1 MKSIDLVETLQ
12 GIARPRAL
20 VLGDLMLDRYTQGNV
35 DRISPEAP
43 VIILHA
49 DHREARPGGAANVA
63 NMLATLDADVTCC
76 GVVGED
82 AAGAEL
88 CQMLGQ
94 MGVSCKLVVAEAGR
108 LTTVKERIVGLAGT
122 RHPSQLLRVDSESRH
137 PLTHDTESRLIDA
150 VCGSIAD
157 YDVVLISDYGKGVCT
172 PAMLEATISAAQ
184 RQGVPVLVDPCR
196 GSDCRQYH
204 GATLVKPNRSET
216 EAATGIRVLT
226 MQDAITAGVR
236 LCKRAGLRM
245 ALVTLDRDGMVLV
258 QADGQ
263 GEAFPTCSR
272 KIYDITG
279 AGDMVLAMLGLCFG
293 GNTSFRAAV
302 RLANVAAG
310 LEVERPGVAVLRRD
324 EIASSLA
331 ADHAWS
337 KHKIVGIEEARQLA
351 EEYRRQGLS
360 TVFTNGCFDLLHV
373 GHIANLNESAEL
385 GHRLFVAINSDSS
398 VRKLKGP
405 GRPLIHDRDRAVM
418 VAALAVVSHVVVF
431 DEPTPQ
437 ALIEAIRPN
446 VLVKGGSYSTDEI
459 VGADFVRSY
468 GGEVHLATMVEG
480 ISTTQILAA
489 MRQQH
494 EPIAAPIIHTLPRAD
509 GTSDVPHGGVKRVA

>member
-12 GIARPRAL
+12 GIGRPRAL
-20 VLGDLMLDRYTQGNV
+20 VLGDLMLDRYTQGSV

-43 VIILHA
+43 VIILQA

-82 AAGAEL
+82 AAGVEL
-88 CQMLGQ
+88 RGLLDQ

-122 RHPSQLLRVDSESRH
+122 RHPSQLLRIDSESRH
-137 PLTHDTESRLIDA
+137 ALMHETEARLIDA
-150 VCGSIAD
+150 VCDSIAD
-157 YDVVLISDYGKGVCT
+157 YDVVLISDYGKGFCT
-172 PAMLEATISAAQ
+172 PALLEATISAAQ

-216 EAATGIRVLT
+216 EAATGIRVAT

-236 LCKRAGLRM
+236 LCMRAGLRM

-293 GNTSFRAAV
+293 GNTTFRAAV

-337 KHKIVGIEEARQLA
+337 KHKIVSLHEARQLA

-373 GHIANLNESAEL
+373 GHIANLNESAAL

-398 VRKLKGP
+398 VRRLKGP

-418 VAALAVVSHVVVF
+418 VAALAVVAHVLVF
-431 DEPTPQ
+431 DDPTPQ
-437 ALIEAIRPN
+437 KLIEAIRPN
-446 VLVKGGSYSTDEI
+446 VLVKGGSYTQDEV

-489 MRQQH
+489 MRQEH
-494 EPIAAPIIHTLPRAD
+494 EPIAAPIIHALSRAD
-509 GTSDVPHGGVKRVA
+509 GSSDAPQGGAKRVA

>member
-12 GIARPRAL
+12 GIGCPRAL

-43 VIILHA
+43 VMILQA

-63 NMLATLDADVTCC
+63 NMLATLGSQVTCC

-82 AAGAEL
+82 AAGQEL
-88 CQMLGQ
+88 CDLLGK
-94 MGVSCKLVVAEAGR
+94 MGVSCELVVAEAGR
-108 LTTVKERIVGLAGT
+108 VTTVKERIVGLAGT

-137 PLTHDTESRLIDA
+137 PLVSSTEAHLIDA
-150 VCGSIAD
+150 VCKSIGD

-172 PAMLEATISAAQ
+172 PAMLEATIAAAQ
-184 RQGVPVLVDPCR
+184 RRGVPVLVDPCR

-216 EAATGIRVLT
+216 EQATGIRVGT

-279 AGDMVLAMLGLCFG
+279 AGDMVLSMLGLCFG
-293 GNTSFRAAV
+293 AGTSIHAAV

-310 LEVERPGVAVLRRD
+310 LEVERPGVAVLGRD
-324 EIASSLA
+324 EITSSLA

-337 KHKIVGIEEARQLA
+337 THKIVTLDEARRLA

-373 GHIANLNESAEL
+373 GHIANLNESAAL
-385 GHRLFVAINSDSS
+385 GHRLFVALNSDSS

-418 VAALAVVSHVVVF
+418 VAALAVVSHVLVF
-431 DEPTPQ
+431 DDPTPQ

-446 VLVKGGSYSTDEI
+446 VLVKGGSYTADEV

-468 GGEVHLATMVEG
+468 GGEVHLASMVQG

-489 MRQQH
+489 MQKQH
-494 EPIAAPIIHTLPRAD
+494 EPIAAPIIHSLPQSSGNPA
-509 GTSDVPHGGVKRVA
+509 GVAKRVA

>member
-1 MKSIDLVETLQ
+1 M
-12 GIARPRAL
+12 
-20 VLGDLMLDRYTQGNV
+20 
-35 DRISPEAP
+35 
-43 VIILHA
+43 
-49 DHREARPGGAANVA
+49 
-63 NMLATLDADVTCC
+63 
-76 GVVGED
+76 VGED
-82 AAGAEL
+82 AAGVEL
-88 CQMLGQ
+88 RELLTKV
-94 MGVSCKLVVAEAGR
+94 GVSCELVVAEAGR

-137 PLTHDTESRLIDA
+137 PLLHDTESRLLDA
-150 VCGSIAD
+150 VCDSIAD

-216 EAATGIRVLT
+216 EAATGIRVAT
-226 MQDAITAGVR
+226 MQDAIVAGVR
-236 LCKRAGLRM
+236 LCKRAKLSM

-293 GNTSFRAAV
+293 GNTTFRAAV

-337 KHKIVGIEEARQLA
+337 KHKIVGLEEARSLA

-373 GHIANLNESAEL
+373 GHIANLNEAAGL
-385 GHRLFVAINSDSS
+385 GHRLFVAINSDTS
-398 VRKLKGP
+398 VSKLKGP

-418 VAALAVVSHVVVF
+418 VAALAVVSHVLVF
-431 DEPTPQ
+431 DDPTPQ

-446 VLVKGGSYSTDEI
+446 VLVKGGSYTADEI

-489 MRQQH
+489 MRQEH
-494 EPIAAPIIHTLPRAD
+494 EPITAPVIHALPIGDGSSVSAARRCQTRGVRKLTWRGRCPR
-509 GTSDVPHGGVKRVA
+509 SLY